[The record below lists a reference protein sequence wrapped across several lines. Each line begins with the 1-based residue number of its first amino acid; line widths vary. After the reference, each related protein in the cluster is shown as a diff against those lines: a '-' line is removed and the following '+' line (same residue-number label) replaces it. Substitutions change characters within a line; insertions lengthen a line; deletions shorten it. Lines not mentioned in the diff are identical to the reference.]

1 MNIVQLLNT
10 GNKYSLFLLLKQHKC
25 AVQKLLRYNW
35 IVNAKKPSLADKLKS
50 LGVKVGTV
58 DIPAAKQKT
67 GAPIQDV
74 LDGEFVSTRRGAAFI
89 HEEIYTADYRHGW
102 APLETDAPLNLMS
115 AWAKDARLLEMPL
128 EAFAFLDTETSGM
141 AGGTGTY
148 AFLVG
153 AGRFEGTASGRTF
166 RLFQFFMRDPGEEPA
181 LLEALAEFLAPC
193 EALVTYNG
201 KAFDTPLLK
210 TRYTL
215 HDIPTPFE
223 DYAHVDLLHLA
234 RRLWRDR
241 LPSRTLKYIEENVL
255 DAPRTSEEVPGYE
268 IPWLYFDYLRS
279 GDASEM
285 KGIFYH
291 NAMDIVALAA
301 LFSYTAS
308 MLHDPFD
315 ERIQHGLDVIA
326 LAKLYEDLDHWDM
339 AARLYERGLEMP
351 LDEGDFW
358 KAVRR
363 LSVLQKR
370 RGDLEEA
377 IRWWEQAAAQG
388 HVYAHVELAKHYEH
402 RQKDFF
408 EAKKWSQAALEI
420 VDSDN
425 DMLEYIRE
433 HWQAELEHRLNR
445 LEGKLKS
452 KSKKRKKHV

>member
-1 MNIVQLLNT
+1 MQIMT
-10 GNKYSLFLLLKQHKC
+10 SKQ
-25 AVQKLLRYNW
+25 
-35 IVNAKKPSLADKLKS
+35 KPSLADKLKS
-50 LGVKVGTV
+50 LGVKAGTV
-58 DIPAAKQKT
+58 DIPTAKQKT
-67 GAPIQDV
+67 GVSIQDV
-74 LDGEFVSTRRGAAFI
+74 LSGEFVNSRRGEVFI
-89 HEEIYTADYRHGW
+89 HEEIYESDYRHGW
-102 APLETDAPLNLMS
+102 APLETDAPLTLM
-115 AWAKDARLLEMPL
+115 ATWAKDPRLPEMPL

-153 AGRFEGTASGRTF
+153 AGRFEKTASGRVF
-166 RLFQFFMRDPGEEPA
+166 RLLQFFMRDPGEEPA
-181 LLEALAEFLAPC
+181 LLEALADFLAPC

-201 KAFDTPLLK
+201 KAFDAPLLR

-215 HDIPTPFE
+215 HDIPIPFE

-285 KGIFYH
+285 KGVFYH

-301 LFSYTAS
+301 LLSHTVN

-326 LAKLYEDLDHWDM
+326 LAKLHEDLDQWEQ
-339 AARLYERGLEMP
+339 AARLYERGLEMN
-351 LDEGDFW
+351 LDENDFW

-370 RGDLEEA
+370 RGDLDEA
-377 IRWWEQAAAQG
+377 IRWWEQAAEQG

-402 RQKDFF
+402 RVKEFV
-408 EAKKWSQAALEI
+408 EAQEWSQAALEI
-420 VDSDN
+420 VNADK
-425 DMLEYIRE
+425 DMLEYVRE

-445 LEGKLKS
+445 LDGKIKS
-452 KSKKRKKHV
+452 HPKKKAKK

>member
-1 MNIVQLLNT
+1 MQIMT
-10 GNKYSLFLLLKQHKC
+10 SKQ
-25 AVQKLLRYNW
+25 
-35 IVNAKKPSLADKLKS
+35 KPSLADKLKS
-50 LGVKVGTV
+50 LGVKAGTV
-58 DIPAAKQKT
+58 DIPTAKQKT
-67 GAPIQDV
+67 GVSIQDV
-74 LDGEFVSTRRGAAFI
+74 LSGEFVNSRRGEVFI
-89 HEEIYTADYRHGW
+89 HEEVYDAEYRHGW
-102 APLETDAPLNLMS
+102 APLETDAPLTLM
-115 AWAKDARLLEMPL
+115 ATWAKDARLLEMPL

-153 AGRFEGTASGRTF
+153 AGRFEKTASGRVF
-166 RLFQFFMRDPGEEPA
+166 HLLQFFMRDPGEEPA
-181 LLEALAEFLAPC
+181 LLEVLADFLAPC

-201 KAFDTPLLK
+201 KAFDAPLLR

-215 HDIPTPFE
+215 HDIPIPFE

-285 KGIFYH
+285 KGVFYH

-301 LFSYTAS
+301 LLSHTVN

-326 LAKLYEDLDHWDM
+326 LAKLHEDLDQWEQ
-339 AARLYERGLEMP
+339 AARLYERGLEMN
-351 LDEGDFW
+351 LDENDFW

-370 RGDLEEA
+370 RGDLDEA
-377 IRWWEQAAAQG
+377 IRWWEQAAEQG
-388 HVYAHVELAKHYEH
+388 HVYAHVELAKHFEH
-402 RQKDFF
+402 LVKDFV
-408 EAKKWSQAALEI
+408 EAQKWSQAALEI
-420 VDSDN
+420 VNADK
-425 DMLEYIRE
+425 DMLEYVRE

-445 LEGKLKS
+445 LDGKIKS
-452 KSKKRKKHV
+452 HPKKKAKK